1 MWGVQSYLGGT
12 VGQSP
17 GFGRCASQS
26 VFVYA
31 RESRYQMLRQAGF
44 RFRSKLQESQ
54 STYVLNEL
62 TGSSLITD
70 HHYIVIDCHGSIHG
84 HLFSW
89 AFLFGQSESLWSDSN
104 LDGSIMGGFDWSLR
118 QRQASCPFVSTVYQT
133 ADPRKQ
139 STCSAGIWKT
149 PKHYDC
155 WLIQL
160 SVFVLRQRVLLDM
173 LYEIFRIQTPSWL
186 KRFLDGKTGMKISH
200 LQWYH
205 GLLKYLYTR
214 FPGHSETNAGRAW
227 QLLGIK
233 SPAIGSSRS
242 SSERRLDCVYRCGF
256 VGGESN
262 EMQLPTDIC
271 RNWPYFSLWY
281 SLWYG

>member
-104 LDGSIMGGFDWSLR
+104 LDGSIMGGFD
-118 QRQASCPFVSTVYQT
+118 
-133 ADPRKQ
+133 
-139 STCSAGIWKT
+139 
-149 PKHYDC
+149 
-155 WLIQL
+155 
-160 SVFVLRQRVLLDM
+160 
-173 LYEIFRIQTPSWL
+173 
-186 KRFLDGKTGMKISH
+186 
-200 LQWYH
+200 
-205 GLLKYLYTR
+205 
-214 FPGHSETNAGRAW
+214 
-227 QLLGIK
+227 
-233 SPAIGSSRS
+233 
-242 SSERRLDCVYRCGF
+242 
-256 VGGESN
+256 
-262 EMQLPTDIC
+262 
-271 RNWPYFSLWY
+271 
-281 SLWYG
+281 